1 MSLVKKTVACALA
14 GAAFGFVADKVYI
27 AAGQALADKSVV
39 PVTEKGLIRS
49 YVREKGHFVDDKV
62 MAGQPK
68 LDDQAVLYCFQQTH
82 KLYVGR
88 ILIDHSGGKAMM
100 IMRDRNADL
109 AERAGEAQARPTDF
123 HAQATSSTVRSQVN
137 ADLTASCAAAER
149 GESTGWRVNKI
160 AAALGA

>member
-27 AAGQALADKSVV
+27 AAGQPLVDQ
-39 PVTEKGLIRS
+39 PVAPVAEKGLIRS
-49 YVREKGHFVDDKV
+49 YVREKGRFVDDKV
-62 MAGQPK
+62 MAEQPK
-68 LDDQAVLYCFQQTH
+68 LDDKAVLYCFKQTQ

-88 ILIDHSGGKAMM
+88 ILIDQSGGKPMM
-100 IMRDRNADL
+100 ILRDHNADL
-109 AERAGEAQARPTDF
+109 AERAGEIQARSTDF
-123 HAQATSSTVRSQVN
+123 HARATPLTVRSKVN
-137 ADLTASCAAAER
+137 ADLEATCAAAER